1 MVFQF
6 TGFLFFNSDSASLV
20 AQLILTLKKLEQTW
34 RWYGPSDGVTLQDVK
49 QAGATGIVTA
59 LHHIPHGEIWPVAD
73 ILQRKKE
80 IEDSGLTWS
89 VVESVPVHEDI
100 KTRTGKYEHYIQN
113 YNQSLQ
119 NLASCGIKT
128 VCYNF
133 MPVLDWTRTQL
144 DLEMSNGAKAL
155 YFNWVDLA
163 VFDIYI
169 LKRDRAKEDYNSEIL
184 VQTERKYNQYTE
196 KELIELQRV
205 ILMGIP
211 GEKDIEPEDLL
222 KSINIY
228 KKIGKEGLRN
238 NLKFFL
244 ENIAETC
251 IENGVTL
258 TIHPDDPPY
267 PILGLPR
274 IVSKWDDFD
283 YLLNAVNKDFNG
295 VCFCTGS
302 LGAGNADDILRIFDR
317 VKERVYFAHLRNVK
331 KDETGNFYEADHLA
345 GDVNMYGVMKA
356 LTTENQ
362 KRNEPIPFRPDHGH
376 QMLDD
381 LNKTSNPGYSA
392 IGRLRGLAELRGLE
406 LGILGQ

>member
-1 MVFQF
+1 MK
-6 TGFLFFNSDSASLV
+6 
-20 AQLILTLKKLEQTW
+20 IKLEQTW
-34 RWYGPSDGVTLQDVK
+34 RWYGPADGVTLQDVK

-59 LHHIPHGEIWPVAD
+59 LHHIPHGEVWPIED

-80 IEDSGLTWS
+80 IEEAGLVWS

-100 KTRTGKYEHYIQN
+100 KTRTGNYKKYLAN
-113 YNQSLQ
+113 YNLSLQ

-144 DLEMSNGAKAL
+144 DLEMKNGAKAL
-155 YFNWVDLA
+155 YFNWIDLA
-163 VFDIYI
+163 VFDIYL
-169 LKRDRAKEDYNSEIL
+169 LKREEAAADYSAEIL
-184 VQTERKYNQYTE
+184 AQAERRYNQYTE
-196 KELIELQRV
+196 RELSELQRV

-211 GEKDIEPEDLL
+211 GEKDIEPEALL
-222 KSINIY
+222 KSIAVY
-228 KKIGKEGLRN
+228 KDLGREGLKE

-244 ENIAETC
+244 ENIADICTK
-251 IENGVTL
+251 NGIHL

-274 IVSKWDDFD
+274 IVSKWEDFD
-283 YLLNAVNKDFNG
+283 YLLSAVNREFNG

-302 LGAGNADDILRIFDR
+302 LGAGNADDILRIFER
-317 VKERVYFAHLRNVK
+317 VKSRVYFAHLRNVR
-331 KDETGNFYEADHLA
+331 KDETGNFFEADHLD

-356 LTTENQ
+356 LSEENQ
-362 KRNEPIPFRPDHGH
+362 KRTTPIPFRPDHGH

-381 LNKTSNPGYSA
+381 LHKTSNPGYSA

-406 LGILGQ
+406 TGILGE